1 MFLSVKKVVCVH
13 VCLHV
18 LCFVR
23 TVRNLKPHSRSA
35 AWTDVLIL
43 LTDGI
48 NCVYRVST
56 FGQCVMNC
64 TQNRGNVRHQQ
75 GFYLQRRLSVHSVMS
90 RALEH
95 LPCHSQTL
103 FFPHLQPHESV
114 VAWFSLFFSP
124 DLLLS
129 CPQNSRR
136 QALALWLSFLVCIFN
151 CSSCSIISPLQLSGL
166 TQPSCVESR
175 AERSLFLLQPVFS
188 VRNVQF
194 LRKLSQVEA

>member
-1 MFLSVKKVVCVH
+1 MFLSVQKVFCVH

-23 TVRNLKPHSRSA
+23 TARNLKPHLRSA

-48 NCVYRVST
+48 NYVYRVST

-75 GFYLQRRLSVHSVMS
+75 GFYLQRRLSVHCVVS

-103 FFPHLQPHESV
+103 SFPHLQPHESV
-114 VAWFSLFFSP
+114 VAWFSLHLSP
-124 DLLLS
+124 DLLFSL
-129 CPQNSRR
+129 QNSRL
-136 QALALWLSFLVCIFN
+136 QALALWPSFLVCIFN
-151 CSSCSIISPLQLSGL
+151 CSSFSIGFPPLQLPGL
-166 TQPSCVESR
+166 AQPSCV
-175 AERSLFLLQPVFS
+175 
-188 VRNVQF
+188 
-194 LRKLSQVEA
+194 K